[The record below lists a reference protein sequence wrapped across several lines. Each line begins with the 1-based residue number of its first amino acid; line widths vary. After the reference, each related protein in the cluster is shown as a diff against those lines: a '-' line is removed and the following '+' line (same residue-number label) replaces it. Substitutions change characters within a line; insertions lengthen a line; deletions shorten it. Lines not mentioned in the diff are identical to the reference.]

1 MHYSGGFM
9 NNNLNKQHYLCRRS
23 VALAISVVVL
33 WANSVQAETMYVTDM
48 LQLELY
54 GTMDMN
60 GRSLKRLRS
69 GDSMEVLHRE
79 GRIARVQLPDGA
91 TGWVKSL
98 YLVDKEP
105 ARTRVNKIEK
115 EAAAA
120 LEKASL
126 LEKKLADRE
135 AELQGLQSTKAGS
148 EEQKQAIQVELESL
162 RINNQDLQ
170 SRLGAYAGSVP
181 VTWFMFCLVVAL
193 ACGFIGG
200 WYFIDSRSR
209 ARHGGYRIY

>member
-1 MHYSGGFM
+1 M

-69 GDSMEVLHRE
+69 GDSMEVLRRE

-91 TGWVKSL
+91 TGWVKAL

-148 EEQKQAIQVELESL
+148 EEQKQAIQGELESL
-162 RINNQDLQ
+162 RINNEDLQ

-181 VTWFMFCLVVAL
+181 VTWLMFCLVVAL

>member
-1 MHYSGGFM
+1 MHYSDGFM

-23 VALAISVVVL
+23 IALAISVVVL
-33 WANSVQAETMYVTDM
+33 WSNSLQAETMYVTDM

-54 GTMDMN
+54 GTMEMT
-60 GRSLKRLRS
+60 GRPLKRLRS
-69 GDSMEVLHRE
+69 GDRMEVLHRE
-79 GRIARVQLPDGA
+79 GRFARVQLPDGDA
-91 TGWVKSL
+91 GWVKSL
-98 YLVDKEP
+98 YLVEKEP
-105 ARTRVNKIEK
+105 ARSRVIKLEK

-120 LEKASL
+120 VEKASL

-135 AELQGLQSTKAGS
+135 AELQELQSTKAGS
-148 EEQKQAIQVELESL
+148 DEQEQAIQGELKSL

-170 SRLGAYAGSVP
+170 SRLGAYAGSIP
-181 VTWFMFCLVVAL
+181 VTWFLFCLVVAL
-193 ACGFIGG
+193 VCGFIGG

>member
-69 GDSMEVLHRE
+69 GDSMEILHRE
-79 GRIARVQLPDGA
+79 GRIARVELPDGA

-98 YLVDKEP
+98 YLVEKEP

-148 EEQKQAIQVELESL
+148 EEQKQTIQVELESL

-181 VTWFMFCLVVAL
+181 VTWLMFCLVVAL

>member
-1 MHYSGGFM
+1 M

-148 EEQKQAIQVELESL
+148 EEQKQAIQAELESL

-170 SRLGAYAGSVP
+170 SRLGAYAGSIP

-193 ACGFIGG
+193 VCGFIGG

>member
-148 EEQKQAIQVELESL
+148 EEQKQAIQGELESL

-181 VTWFMFCLVVAL
+181 VTWLMFCLVVAL

>member
-1 MHYSGGFM
+1 M

-148 EEQKQAIQVELESL
+148 EEQKQAIQGELESL

-181 VTWFMFCLVVAL
+181 VTWLMFCLVVAL